1 MMFLLSAERG
11 PKRRCTLDG
20 NRRKCAILVYLIFDL
35 KALFGYSKNT
45 YQTEAPFLLT
55 IELFAG
61 AAMLVRSSP
70 TKSRKR
76 LARGVV
82 YTSSTHA
89 AHVHDVTGLIKMAV
103 LTGVISRGVFGVC
116 VCVCVCVLQVM
127 P

>member
-11 PKRRCTLDG
+11 PKRRCNLDG

-76 LARGVV
+76 MVRDVFDAFAIH
-82 YTSSTHA
+82 SDI
-89 AHVHDVTGLIKMAV
+89 VHDVTDTDLLSTKW
-103 LTGVISRGVFGVC
+103 LHSRSCFGDFQTSFF
-116 VCVCVCVLQVM
+116 LSFLFK
-127 P
+127 